1 MWCSASMLLHPAVP
15 QAAGSLVYELTTG
28 HPERQPGELVFPA
41 DLTEELRAWPPRALG
56 RARGRPGGGSRC
68 GGGLLAARRLPRPDY
83 PSTNGG
89 GPAGAGASGDDPRPP
104 GGARAAGTAGRPG
117 PAPLAAP
124 DQRSPPR
131 RALPVTAQLRQSAA
145 PCGSL
150 PVLAARVRLTTGGHA
165 PASSAQ
171 QAAPDTGAVSEHPT
185 GRRTP
190 GPPDAHPASAG
201 TVGVPISGFGQ
212 PPDSRTA
219 AAASIGHPMAQPDT
233 AAATSVEQVSG
244 SVQCGRHRGHLQ
256 RTARAALVADWFGT
270 APTRRPLPWQR
281 AVVSR
286 MDSCQPVAAALQRV
300 SLLASG
306 VQSIRER
313 ENVWQRRARAFA
325 DCQQALGIAHRD
337 FTLAVQRDLGY
348 GRRLR
353 RHRWQIWRPTSDWP
367 GGCPGPD
374 ANQLI
379 EQARQTPALP
389 PGT

>member
-1 MWCSASMLLHPAVP
+1 
-15 QAAGSLVYELTTG
+15 
-28 HPERQPGELVFPA
+28 
-41 DLTEELRAWPPRALG
+41 
-56 RARGRPGGGSRC
+56 
-68 GGGLLAARRLPRPDY
+68 
-83 PSTNGG
+83 
-89 GPAGAGASGDDPRPP
+89 
-104 GGARAAGTAGRPG
+104 
-117 PAPLAAP
+117 
-124 DQRSPPR
+124 
-131 RALPVTAQLRQSAA
+131 
-145 PCGSL
+145 
-150 PVLAARVRLTTGGHA
+150 
-165 PASSAQ
+165 
-171 QAAPDTGAVSEHPT
+171 
-185 GRRTP
+185 
-190 GPPDAHPASAG
+190 
-201 TVGVPISGFGQ
+201 
-212 PPDSRTA
+212 
-219 AAASIGHPMAQPDT
+219 MAQPDT

-244 SVQCGRHRGHLQ
+244 SGQCGRHRGHLQ